1 MKTIYR
7 ILCTIALVCTFCACN
22 KEWEDEL
29 YKQAVSFGK
38 NGVADIYLRY
48 KPEGKVTYQV
58 PVILSGSTMNE
69 KDLTVNIAVDPDTL
83 KQLNFERYRY
93 RDDLYYI
100 ELDKKYYSLAS
111 EQVTIP
117 KNTSVGILDIDFT
130 LSDLNMVDKYIL
142 PLSITEGQEYE
153 VNYRKHYR
161 KALLNIIPFN
171 DYSGSYSATAGLV
184 YQRDKSD
191 NEQVPVAMETRTL
204 KVVNDKSAF
213 FYAGLTDEEL
223 ENRELYKIIANFKDE
238 GVMTLEAPHADQ
250 IGFKFISADYVISEE
265 MDALQPYLKHRYIKI
280 NMEYEYNELIPNTD
294 LYIPYRFFGSI
305 TMECKINTTV
315 PDEDQ
320 AIIW

>member
-7 ILCTIALVCTFCACN
+7 ILFAVVFLGTLCACN

-29 YKQAVSFGK
+29 YMQSVSFGK

-48 KPEGKVTYQV
+48 KPSGETTYQV
-58 PVILSGSTMNE
+58 PVVLSGSTFNGG
-69 KDLTVNIAVDPDTL
+69 DLTVNVAVDPDTL
-83 KQLNFERYRY
+83 AQLNFERYRY
-93 RDDLYYI
+93 REDLYFL
-100 ELDKKYYSLAS
+100 ELDPKYYSLPS
-111 EQVTIP
+111 TQVTIP
-117 KNTSVGILDIDFT
+117 QGSSKGLLDINFT
-130 LSDLNMVDKYIL
+130 LGDLDMVDQYIL
-142 PLSITEGQEYE
+142 PLTITDGDGYQ

-171 DYSGSYSATAGLV
+171 DYSGTYSATAGLV
-184 YQRDKSD
+184 YQRDVPD
-191 NEQVPVAMETRTL
+191 NEQTPATMETRRL
-204 KVVNDKSAF
+204 KVVDDNTCF

-223 ENRELYKIIANFKDE
+223 ENRELYKIMAHFNED
-238 GVMTLEAPHADQ
+238 GMMTLEAPYAEE
-250 IGFKFISADYVISEE
+250 IGFNFLSADYIITEE

-305 TMECKINTTV
+305 TMERRINTMI

>member
-1 MKTIYR
+1 MKAIYR
-7 ILCTIALVCTFCACN
+7 ILCVITLVCTFCACN

-48 KPEGKVTYQV
+48 KPEGKTTYQV
-58 PVILSGSTMNE
+58 PVILSGSTMNGT
-69 KDLTVNIAVDPDTL
+69 DLNVNIAVDPDTL
-83 KQLNFERYRY
+83 VQLNFERYRY

-100 ELDKKYYSLAS
+100 ELDKQYYNLPST
-111 EQVTIP
+111 QVTIP
-117 KNTSVGILDIDFT
+117 KGTSVGTLDIDFT
-130 LSDLNMVDKYIL
+130 LGNLDMVDQYIL
-142 PLSITEGQEYE
+142 PLTIAEGNGYE

-184 YQRDKSD
+184 YQRDKAD
-191 NEQVPVAMETRTL
+191 NEQVPVAMERRNL
-204 KVVNDKSAF
+204 KVVDDKSVF

-223 ENRELYKIIANFKDE
+223 ENRELYKIIAHFEDG
-238 GVMTLEAPHADQ
+238 GVMRLEAPHAEE
-250 IGFKFISADYVISEE
+250 ISFKFISADYIITEE
-265 MDALQPYLKHRYIKI
+265 MDALQPYLLHRYIKI
-280 NMEYEYNELIPNTD
+280 NMEYEYNELIPNTE
-294 LYIPYRFFGSI
+294 LHIPYRFFGSI
-305 TMECKINTTV
+305 TMERKINTTV